1 MKIRTGFVSNSSSS
15 SFLVIY
21 RSIED
26 FNRFSG
32 FVELPNLIRDLST
45 STAEKVFGFV
55 KGLICSDGY
64 DSYYKYT
71 SNYRDVHELTPT
83 FCQLQE
89 LVLLSGADD
98 SKYCEWRGKINTA
111 GFTFYREHDVAN
123 VTYVYDKD
131 WYRAYDA
138 AWLDTI
144 SKELD
149 VIASALARDIVD
161 RLAAGGYTT
170 ACVEYE
176 DHDDYG
182 CYMEHDFMPMIAADA
197 DHKISVITINNH

>member
-21 RSIED
+21 RDIDD

-32 FVELPNLIRDLST
+32 FVELPSLVHDLST
-45 STAEKVFGFV
+45 STVDKVFGFV
-55 KGLICSDGY
+55 KELILRDGY

-71 SNYRDVHELTPT
+71 SNYEDVHSTTSDFWEI
-83 FCQLQE
+83 QE
-89 LVLLSGADD
+89 LVQLSGADD
-98 SKYCEWRGKINTA
+98 SKYCEWRGKISTA
-111 GFTFYREHDVAN
+111 GFAFYREHDVAN
-123 VTYVYDKD
+123 ATYVYDKD

-138 AWLDTI
+138 AWSDTI
-144 SKELD
+144 SKDLD
-149 VIASALARDIVD
+149 VIASELARDIVD
-161 RLAAGGYTT
+161 RLSAGGYAA